1 MDAPKKKR
9 KSYYNDRARLY
20 AQRYNAETYD
30 RIEFRIP
37 KAGEMTKD
45 DILAAAAD
53 AGESVNAYVTE
64 AVRRR
69 IESEKAK

>member
-9 KSYYNDRARLY
+9 KSYYNERLNKY
-20 AQRYNAETYD
+20 TQEYSAEHYE
-30 RIEFRIP
+30 RITFRLL
-37 KAGEMTKD
+37 KDGEVSKSA
-45 DILAAAAD
+45 IEAAAAA

-69 IESEKAK
+69 IESEK